1 MLNHCIGEES
11 EGSDQCLPDLEADA
25 KFEVVKDIAEF
36 NRDVSNAKRK
46 IHLRCLEKVLEEES
60 PYTLTGITGIS

>member
-1 MLNHCIGEES
+1 MLNHCIGEED
-11 EGSDQCLPDLEADA
+11 EDSDQYLPDLEADA

-46 IHLRCLEKVLEEES
+46 IHLRNLDRVLEEES
-60 PYTLTGITGIS
+60 PHM